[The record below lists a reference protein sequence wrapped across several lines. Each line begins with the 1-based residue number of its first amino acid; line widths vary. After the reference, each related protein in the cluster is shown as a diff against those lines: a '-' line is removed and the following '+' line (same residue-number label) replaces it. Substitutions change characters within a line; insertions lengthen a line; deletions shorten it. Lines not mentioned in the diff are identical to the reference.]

1 MIGNGIPNI
10 ITEYFTK
17 EGSHFNIWGGL
28 NNEEKLLHRYTYL
41 DMDLQASCTE
51 NKEIY
56 SKGLLDV
63 RNKYREN

>member
-1 MIGNGIPNI
+1 MKKSYYIVI
-10 ITEYFTK
+10 
-17 EGSHFNIWGGL
+17 
-28 NNEEKLLHRYTYL
+28 YL